1 MICIALLQLFKQQ
14 IHRRLKVLIILPA
27 FASIEHIQ
35 QGGHVLFFFRRFIV
49 DVGDKRLIQQG
60 LGLAPEIVPALAFL
74 TLCVLH
80 DNRHQRENV
89 GFTVE
94 IVEGIIVH

>member
-35 QGGHVLFFFRRFIV
+35 QGGHIFFFFRGFIV
-49 DVGDKRLIQQG
+49 DVGDQRLIQQG
-60 LGLAPEIVPALAFL
+60 LGL
-74 TLCVLH
+74 
-80 DNRHQRENV
+80 
-89 GFTVE
+89 
-94 IVEGIIVH
+94 